1 MTVSADGRGGG
12 TAELRIVFGLFT
24 LAAILLAVERWPRS
38 DEPPL
43 PTRGQVAAM
52 EAAYQE
58 LLLDLLADAE
68 RAAEDVR
75 RIGAVPLDSARA
87 GQTVFEE
94 LDRASRAGGRTLV
107 LVDPDDLAQAWGG
120 PGLRHD
126 LPLDRLLPGGINQT
140 AGFTAVSL
148 YAAVDMSTGEGG
160 WRLVVGN
167 SFPTDALPV
176 RTPFGLRRYGVRW
189 SVRDHSA
196 EPLTPALE
204 AIGIRELAPPDGVPG
219 PWLRLRF
226 ERALERQRGIA
237 GTLALAGLAFGVGL
251 WLVWA
256 FRRWSSGAPK
266 RPPPAAAALGL
277 TGVCSAVG
285 YGLYRWQ
292 IWATGAGGAPPDLGG
307 SFGGP
312 IGHWVVLLAGWVLL
326 AGTAL
331 WAAGWPDGRDWMH
344 LLLTATAAAVG
355 VGLLAEVTHR
365 PALLALVSEGVRGG
379 LDSPAPEEVAALVRS
394 TSSFVTTS
402 DLRELALGDPNELD
416 DKQDLALELWR
427 RSPLVTSETFSALAV
442 IRDEQ
447 VLSTFSYGLPVDAAT
462 GDLAVGSARWP
473 RGDLPIWQEQR
484 SASGEVAVV
493 SAGQEWGAV
502 RYWAAA
508 LPGLDIWSSVTSGAG
523 AELELRLL
531 RGGPGRSR
539 SGSDPPGKA
548 VLAYVD
554 GAGRPLVSRWQ
565 EDWLLPAP
573 SEAVDPRRTMRV
585 ETPAGPA
592 LAWFNPTSLEGLW
605 VVALLP
611 QQAVAERLWR
621 IATVAARL
629 MFAVAVVA
637 FAVLLISLPTAR
649 LRGSLLP
656 DVRRYS
662 VRLTAVLALIAIV
675 PLTLLNG
682 LLFRNLG
689 ARIQGEQEVAGRAA
703 LVSLE
708 YVLTD
713 FLLGLEAGFSMDAQ
727 LDDEL
732 LAWLAEVV
740 GHEVNL
746 YWRGSVYASS
756 KPDLFTAGLMPK
768 RIPGN
773 VYSRLALL
781 GHPTAARIQR
791 VGEGASYLE
800 LYTPVSLGEERP
812 GESGLFVSVP
822 LLAQQEAATRE
833 LAALRRQALVITTA
847 LVLLLVIVGAR
858 LARGFTR
865 PLMRM
870 IDGAGRIAGGAASLG
885 FEPPETELKTLA
897 AAIDSMA
904 ARIASTRRREE
915 AEKTVLE
922 GVVENITSGVVSL
935 DARGRVLMAN
945 RTAIRLLGVAVGQS
959 LTGTSA
965 GQRLGPGLES
975 LTALVRRSS
984 TRIEQIR
991 VALGGGDERQD
1002 WTVVWAPVPGEGDPA
1017 ALLVIEDVTDVLR
1030 AQRLE
1035 AWAEMAR
1042 LIAHEVKNPLTPIRL
1057 STEHLR
1063 QVWRDA
1069 PERLEEI
1076 FERCTDNILVQV
1088 RELAQT
1094 AGEFSTYSR
1103 IPLARPAPGDLAEAV
1118 REVVD
1123 GYRHPPPD
1131 GVKVVFESE
1140 VEAEAA
1146 QLPFDW
1152 RLVQRAV
1159 RNLLENALGASESG
1173 GKVRVTVT
1181 PADGDGALGVT
1192 VDDRGPG
1199 VSDADLERIFEPYFS
1214 TSSGGTGL
1222 GLPIARRIVEEHG
1235 GTITAVRRPGG
1246 GLSLRIVLPV
1256 DQASE
1261 SSPSG
1266 GSN

>member
-1 MTVSADGRGGG
+1 MTASADGRGGG

-38 DEPPL
+38 GEPPL
-43 PTRGQVAAM
+43 PTRGQMAAM
-52 EAAYQE
+52 ETAYQE

-68 RAAEDVR
+68 GAAEGVR
-75 RIGAVPLDSARA
+75 RTGTVPLHSAQAR
-87 GQTVFEE
+87 QSVFEE
-94 LDRASRAGGRTLV
+94 LDRASHAGGRTLV
-107 LVDPDDLAQAWGG
+107 LVDPDGLAQAWGG
-120 PGLRHD
+120 SGLRHD

-148 YAAVDMSTGEGG
+148 YAAVDVSTGEGG

-167 SFPTDALPV
+167 TYPTETLPV
-176 RTPFGLRRYGVRW
+176 RTPLGLRRHGVRW

-204 AIGIRELAPPDGVPG
+204 ATGIRELAPPDGVPA

-226 ERALERQRGIA
+226 EPATERQRGVA
-237 GTLALAGLAFGVGL
+237 GWLAVASVTLGVGL
-251 WLVWA
+251 SLAWA
-256 FRRWSSGAPK
+256 FRRWSSRAPE
-266 RPPPAAAALGL
+266 RRRPAAAVPGL
-277 TGVCSAVG
+277 AGAFSAVG

-292 IWATGAGGAPPDLGG
+292 IWATDAGGAPADLGG
-307 SFGGP
+307 SFGSP
-312 IGHWVVLLAGWVLL
+312 VGHWVVLLTGWVLL
-326 AGTAL
+326 VGTGL

-344 LLLTATAAAVG
+344 ILLTATAAAVG
-355 VGLLAEVTHR
+355 VGLLAEATHG
-365 PALLALVSEGVRGG
+365 PALRALLSENVRGS
-379 LDSPAPEEVAALVRS
+379 LDAPDPEQVAALARR
-394 TSSFVTTS
+394 TSSFVATI

-416 DKQDLALELWR
+416 DHQDLALDLWR
-427 RSPLVTSETFSALAV
+427 TSPLASSETFSALAV
-442 IRDEQ
+442 IREDG
-447 VLSTFSYGLPVDAAT
+447 VSSAFSYGLPVDAAT

-473 RGDLPIWQEQR
+473 QGDLPIWQQQR
-484 SASGEVAVV
+484 SASGEVTVV
-493 SAGQEWGAV
+493 SAGQDWGAV
-502 RYWAAA
+502 RYWTVAF
-508 LPGLDIWSSVTSGAG
+508 PGLDVWSSVTSGAG

-531 RGGPGRSR
+531 RGGPSRSR
-539 SGSDPPGKA
+539 SASNPPGRA
-548 VLAYVD
+548 LIAYVD
-554 GAGRPLVSRWQ
+554 GAGRPLVSPWQ
-565 EDWLLPAP
+565 EDWQLPAP

-611 QQAVAERLWR
+611 EQALAEHIWR

-629 MFAVAVVA
+629 VLALTAVA
-637 FAVLLISLPTAR
+637 FAVLLISLPTAK
-649 LRGSLLP
+649 LRGGLLP

-682 LLFRNLG
+682 LLLRNLG
-689 ARIQGEQEVAGRAA
+689 ARIQAEQEVAGRTA

-713 FLLGLEAGFSMDAQ
+713 FLLGLEAGFSMDAA
-727 LDDEL
+727 LDHEL

-773 VYSRLALL
+773 VYSKLALL

-791 VGEGASYLE
+791 VGQGAPYLE

-847 LVLLLVIVGAR
+847 LVLLLVTVGAR

-885 FEPPETELKTLA
+885 FEPQETELKTLA
-897 AAIDSMA
+897 IAIDGMA
-904 ARIASTRRREE
+904 ARIASTRVREE
-915 AEKTVLE
+915 A
-922 GVVENITSGVVSL
+922 
-935 DARGRVLMAN
+935 
-945 RTAIRLLGVAVGQS
+945 
-959 LTGTSA
+959 
-965 GQRLGPGLES
+965 
-975 LTALVRRSS
+975 
-984 TRIEQIR
+984 
-991 VALGGGDERQD
+991 
-1002 WTVVWAPVPGEGDPA
+1002 
-1017 ALLVIEDVTDVLR
+1017 

-1088 RELAQT
+1088 DELAHT

-1103 IPLARPAPGDLAEAV
+1103 IPLARPAPGDLAAAV

-1131 GVKVVFESE
+1131 GVNVVFESE
-1140 VEAEAA
+1140 VDAEAA
-1146 QLPFDW
+1146 QLAFD
-1152 RLVQRAV
+1152 RRQVQRAV

-1173 GKVRVTVT
+1173 GEVRVTVA
-1181 PADGDGALGVT
+1181 PADGDGALGIT
-1192 VDDRGPG
+1192 VDDRGRG
-1199 VSDADLERIFEPYFS
+1199 VSDTDLERIFEPYFS

-1235 GTITAVRRPGG
+1235 GTITATRRAEG
-1246 GLSLRIVLPV
+1246 GLSVRIVLPANQV
-1256 DQASE
+1256 SE
-1261 SSPSG
+1261 GSPG
-1266 GSN
+1266 DGSN

>member
-1 MTVSADGRGGG
+1 MAASADERGGG
-12 TAELRIVFGLFT
+12 TAELRIIFGLFA
-24 LAAILLAVERWPRS
+24 LAAILVAVERWPRS

-43 PTRGQVAAM
+43 PTPGQIAAM
-52 EAAYQE
+52 ETAYQE

-68 RAAEDVR
+68 RAAEGVR
-75 RIGAVPLDSARA
+75 RTGTVPLGSAQAR
-87 GQTVFEE
+87 QSVFEE
-94 LDRASRAGGRTLV
+94 LDRASRAGDRTLV
-107 LVDPDDLAQAWGG
+107 LVDSDGLAQAWGG
-120 PGLRHD
+120 SGLRHD

-148 YAAVDMSTGEGG
+148 YAAIDMSTGEGG

-167 SFPTDALPV
+167 SFPTDTLPV
-176 RTPFGLRRYGVRW
+176 QAPFGLRRYGVRW

-204 AIGIRELAPPDGVPG
+204 ANGIRELAPPDGVPG

-226 ERALERQRGIA
+226 EPASERRSGAA
-237 GTLALAGLAFGVGL
+237 GSLALAVLTLGVGL
-251 WLVWA
+251 SLVWA
-256 FRRWSSGAPK
+256 FRRWSSGAPM
-266 RPPPAAAALGL
+266 RPRPAAAALGL
-277 TGVCSAVG
+277 TGACSAVG

-292 IWATGAGGAPPDLGG
+292 IWGTDAAGAPADLGG
-307 SFGGP
+307 SIGGP
-312 IGHWVVLLAGWVLL
+312 IGHWVVLLTAWVLL

-344 LLLTATAAAVG
+344 VLLTATAAAVG
-355 VGLLAEVTHR
+355 VGLLAEATHT
-365 PALLALVSEGVRGG
+365 PALRALLSEGVRDG
-379 LDSPAPEEVAALVRS
+379 LDAPDPEEVAALARR
-394 TSSFVTTS
+394 TSAFVTAS
-402 DLRELALGDPNELD
+402 DLRALALGDPNELD
-416 DKQDLALELWR
+416 DHQDLALELWR
-427 RSPLVTSETFSALAV
+427 RSPLAASETFSALAV
-442 IRDEQ
+442 IREDE
-447 VLSTFSYGLPVDAAT
+447 VSTFSYGLPVDAAT

-473 RGDLPIWQEQR
+473 GGGLPVWQQQR
-484 SASGEVAVV
+484 SASGEVTVV
-493 SAGQEWGAV
+493 SAGQDWGAV
-502 RYWAAA
+502 RYWTAAF
-508 LPGLDIWSSVTSGAG
+508 PEVDVWSSVTSGAG
-523 AELELRLL
+523 AALELRLL

-539 SGSDPPGKA
+539 SGSNPPGRA
-548 VLAYVD
+548 LLAYVN
-554 GAGRPLVSRWQ
+554 GAGRPLVSPWQ
-565 EDWLLPAP
+565 EDWRLPAP

-592 LAWFNPTSLEGLW
+592 LAWFSPTSLEGLW

-611 QQAVAERLWR
+611 EQAVAERLWR

-629 MFAVAVVA
+629 VLAVSAVAI
-637 FAVLLISLPTAR
+637 AVLLIGLPTAK

-656 DVRRYS
+656 DIRRYS

-689 ARIQGEQEVAGRAA
+689 ARMQAEQEVAGRTA

-746 YWRGSVYASS
+746 YWRGGVYASS

-781 GHPTAARIQR
+781 GHPTAARVQTAGR
-791 VGEGASYLE
+791 GASYLE
-800 LYTPVSLGEERP
+800 LYTPVSLGEKRP

-847 LVLLLVIVGAR
+847 LVLLLVTVGAR

-885 FEPPETELKTLA
+885 FEPQETELKTLA
-897 AAIDSMA
+897 AAIDGMA
-904 ARIASTRRREE
+904 ARIASTRAREE
-915 AEKTVLE
+915 A
-922 GVVENITSGVVSL
+922 
-935 DARGRVLMAN
+935 
-945 RTAIRLLGVAVGQS
+945 
-959 LTGTSA
+959 
-965 GQRLGPGLES
+965 
-975 LTALVRRSS
+975 
-984 TRIEQIR
+984 
-991 VALGGGDERQD
+991 
-1002 WTVVWAPVPGEGDPA
+1002 
-1017 ALLVIEDVTDVLR
+1017 

-1069 PERLEEI
+1069 PERLDEI

-1088 RELAQT
+1088 DELAHT

-1103 IPLARPAPGDLAEAV
+1103 IPLARLAPGDLAAAV

-1123 GYRHPPPD
+1123 GYRHPSPD
-1131 GVKVVFESE
+1131 GVNVVFESE
-1140 VEAEAA
+1140 VDAEAA
-1146 QLPFDW
+1146 QLPFDR

-1159 RNLLENALGASESG
+1159 RNLLENALSASAG
-1173 GKVRVTVT
+1173 GGEVRVTVA
-1181 PADGDGALGVT
+1181 PADGDGALSVT
-1192 VDDRGPG
+1192 VDDRGRG
-1199 VSDADLERIFEPYFS
+1199 VSDTDLERIFEPYFS

-1235 GTITAVRRPGG
+1235 GTIAATRRAEG
-1246 GLSLRIVLPV
+1246 GLSVRIVLPA
-1256 DQASE
+1256 DQASA
-1261 SSPSG
+1261 SSEG
-1266 GSN
+1266 DGSN